1 MTEHTF
7 TPESLAVD
15 LVESLA
21 GSGHDAMFTKPELED
36 FAYDAWDAVDALL
49 APGTDI
55 DADDYGRALLLAEG
69 AVEEAATVVAA
80 VADSAGFEN

>member
-1 MTEHTF
+1 MTEPSLP
-7 TPESLAVD
+7 PEGLAAD

-21 GSGHDAMFTKPELED
+21 GSKHDAVFTKHELED

-69 AVEEAATVVAA
+69 AVEEASTIAA
-80 VADSAGFEN
+80 AAIG

>member
-1 MTEHTF
+1 MTET
-7 TPESLAVD
+7 TLTVEGLAVD

-21 GSGHDAMFTKPELED
+21 GSKHDATFTKPELED

-55 DADDYGRALLLAEG
+55 DADDYGRALLLAES

-80 VADSAGFEN
+80 VADSGGSEN

>member
-1 MTEHTF
+1 MTEHTL
-7 TPESLAVD
+7 TPENLAAD
-15 LVESLA
+15 PVESLA
-21 GSGHDAMFTKPELED
+21 GSKHDAGFTKPELED

-69 AVEEAATVVAA
+69 AVEEASTIAA
-80 VADSAGFEN
+80 AADSAGFED